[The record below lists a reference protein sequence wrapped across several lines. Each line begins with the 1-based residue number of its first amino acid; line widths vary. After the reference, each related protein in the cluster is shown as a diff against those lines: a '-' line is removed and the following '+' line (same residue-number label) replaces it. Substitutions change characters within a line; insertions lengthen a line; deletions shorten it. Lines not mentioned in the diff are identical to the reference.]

1 MKVNEVV
8 RVISDDGWF
17 LHRHGANHDVYKH
30 TTKKGFVIVPRHG
43 AKELKKKTE
52 LSILKSAGL
61 K

>member
-1 MKVNEVV
+1 MKVNEVI
-8 RVISDDGWF
+8 RVIKNDGWF
-17 LHRHGANHDVYKH
+17 LHRNGANHDVYKH
-30 TTKKGFVIVPRHG
+30 PLKNGFVIVPRHG